1 MMGVPHHMNQG
12 LASDSGWQLRLFGK
26 FSLTSPSGDLVRLP
40 DRKTEGLLAILAL
53 SREYGIERQA
63 VADILWPSSAPKN
76 LANLRRSLSILRRAL
91 GSDSIESS
99 VHHCRLAS
107 GLEII
112 SDFEQPSLR
121 SSGGFLPGHE
131 GDWFEDMRLEAV
143 GAEGCL
149 PDAPTVVD
157 HFLQTLRW
165 CSEFDPRGMYA
176 LLSVA
181 PAMGRSIPYADMSKL
196 IQVGRGNE
204 ACLGWHSYWRGTVED
219 DLGVCIQHLRL
230 ALRSAR
236 QTEDLPLASEAC
248 LELGKVYMRTGQLA
262 KALRLCDI
270 ADDVAAKSRA
280 RTPTTNALRLR
291 GTVLISWHDPAAG
304 SDLLLR
310 AEDRIE
316 DPIEFAYTK
325 NLRAFFEASLGQ
337 YEKAD
342 VTLSQSLAQS
352 GGLGHFRIGLLS
364 AFTRSVLDTVGR
376 SRSDAVGQLSQQ
388 SVDCYASGA
397 TQFGVY
403 ADEFLAEIFRL
414 DGDKSSSAQRM
425 RSAKNGRVTAQMART
440 PLEARRVAAIA
451 TRNY

>member
-1 MMGVPHHMNQG
+1 MSQYDGVSRQMNQV

-76 LANLRRSLSILRRAL
+76 LANLRRSLSLLRQTL
-91 GSDSIESS
+91 GAESIEST

-107 GLEII
+107 GLQIT

-121 SSGGFLPGHE
+121 CGGGFLPGHE
-131 GDWFEDMRLEAV
+131 GDWFEDMRLESV
-143 GAEGCL
+143 DPG

-176 LLSVA
+176 LLSAA
-181 PAMGRSIPYADMSKL
+181 PAMGRSIPYTDMSTL
-196 IQVGRGNE
+196 IQVARGNE

-219 DLGVCIQHLRL
+219 DLAVCIEHLRL
-230 ALRSAR
+230 ALRTAR
-236 QTEDLPLASEAC
+236 QTDDLPLASEAC

-270 ADDVAAKSRA
+270 ADVVAAKSRA

-304 SDLLLR
+304 LDLLMR
-310 AEDRIE
+310 AEERIE

-325 NLRAFFEASLGQ
+325 NLRAFFEASLGH

-342 VTLSQSLAQS
+342 VTLAQSLAHS

-364 AFTRSVLDTVGR
+364 AFTRSVLDAVGR
-376 SRSDAVGQLSQQ
+376 SRSDAVGQLQQQ
-388 SVDCYASGA
+388 SDSCYASGA

-414 DGDKSSSAQRM
+414 DGDKGSSAQRT
-425 RSAKNGRVTAQMART
+425 RSAKKGRVNAQMART
-440 PLEARRVAAIA
+440 PLEARRVAAVA
-451 TRNY
+451 TRDI